1 MHEKLYLLERYFEYN
16 ENSGLGLFVFTIF
29 IFKFRLCL
37 AGESYLGFFTDAFNY
52 ELCFVGEF
60 HFFHSVF
67 FLVSNIVSSFR
78 VLMVNSIGLPSVI
91 FLVNNIVSTFYVLLV
106 NSLFYILRATN
117 CWKMSRMFGSRSWV
131 KRRVSRVVLYFSTC
145 SWCWNYPNKKS
156 IKQEIITRLVKISF
170 KDYTRFWSN
179 LRGDP
184 NSRLAWYS
192 NFPKLSNHPM
202 VHYAASTLKSKQ
214 QKKWIQR
221 GLEYPTSSVF
231 RWFIVFRLRSQPF
244 ENQTIC

>member
-37 AGESYLGFFTDAFNY
+37 AGESYLGFY
-52 ELCFVGEF
+52 RCFLTM
-60 HFFHSVF
+60 SC
-67 FLVSNIVSSFR
+67 
-78 VLMVNSIGLPSVI
+78 
-91 FLVNNIVSTFYVLLV
+91 VLLV
-106 NSLFYILRATN
+106 NSTFSIQGFFLLTQVFVFCWWLPSFYLLLFFLLTIFFQLFLFCWWIPSFYILRATN

-170 KDYTRFWSN
+170 KDCARFWSN

-184 NSRLAWYS
+184 NHRLAWYS

-202 VHYAASTLKSKQ
+202 VHKAAS
-214 QKKWIQR
+214 
-221 GLEYPTSSVF
+221 F
-231 RWFIVFRLRSQPF
+231 FFF
-244 ENQTIC
+244 FFFF